1 MDDSISTIWQEVLD
15 SLSEE
20 LSTIAFQTYIE
31 TLKPS
36 LIDENT
42 ICLEAPSDY
51 HVETCKKRF
60 LDLIHNTLAYITKIK
75 YNIQFTTE
83 DAEKEKKEEQ
93 ELSASEKI
101 QKLHLNTSIECLNS
115 KYTFDNFIVGASN
128 RFAKAAAEA
137 VAENPGQQYNPL
149 FIYGGVGLGK
159 THLMQ
164 AIGHAMYAKNPNTNI
179 IYATGEHFTNDLIS
193 AIVTG
198 NTEPFRT
205 KYRGA
210 DILLIDDI
218 QFIAGKDKSQQE
230 FFHTFNALFE
240 NGKQIVITS
249 EKAPKELAL
258 DERIKSRFEMGL
270 SVDIQ
275 SPDYETR
282 LAILRKK
289 IQTGHYVISDDILV
303 TVASRVRSNIR
314 ELEGVLKKLVAYK
327 DFSNRDLTKEVVDNV
342 IESTLLKSTNVLTSK
357 LVMQV
362 VAKFFNVK
370 VDDLISS
377 KRSNNITFPRQ
388 IAMYLCR
395 ECANMSFA
403 LIGKDFG
410 GRDHST
416 VLHAYNKI
424 KDEVSSNPETY
435 DLIKDL
441 KAALS
446 VD

>member
-1 MDDSISTIWQEVLD
+1 MEEEISKIWLEALD
-15 SLSEE
+15 SLEGE
-20 LSTIAFQTYIE
+20 VNTIAFQTYIE

-36 LIDENT
+36 LLDENT

-51 HVETCKKRF
+51 HIDTCRKRY
-60 LDLIHNTLAYITKIK
+60 LDLIHNTLAYITKKNYTIK
-75 YNIQFTTE
+75 FKAA
-83 DAEKEKKEEQ
+83 DEEMD
-93 ELSASEKI
+93 STIINNDKVNKI
-101 QKLHLNTSIECLNS
+101 HPNTSIECLNS
-115 KYTFDNFIVGASN
+115 KYTFDNFIIGASN
-128 RFAKAAAEA
+128 RFAQAAAEA
-137 VAENPGQQYNPL
+137 VADSPGQQYNPL

-164 AIGHAMYAKNPNTNI
+164 AIGHAMYEKNPNTKI
-179 IYATGEHFTNDLIS
+179 MYATGEHFANDLVS
-193 AIVTG
+193 AIM
-198 NTEPFRT
+198 NKSNEAFRN

-218 QFIAGKDKSQQE
+218 QFIAGKDKCQEE

-240 NGKQIVITS
+240 SGKQIVITS
-249 EKAPKELAL
+249 EKPPKDIMLE
-258 DERIKSRFEMGL
+258 ERIKSRFEMGL
-270 SVDIQ
+270 AVDIQ

-289 IQTGHYVISDDILV
+289 TQAGQYIINDDILV

-327 DFSNRDLTKEVVDNV
+327 DFSNHELTKEIVDNA

-370 VDDLISS
+370 VEDLTSS

-395 ECANMSFA
+395 EYANMSFA
-403 LIGKDFG
+403 IIGKEFG

-416 VLHAYNKI
+416 VLHSYNKI
-424 KDEVSSNPETY
+424 KEEINNNPETF
-435 DLIKDL
+435 DLVKDL

>member
-1 MDDSISTIWQEVLD
+1 MDDQFSLIWQETLQ
-15 SLSEE
+15 SLEKE
-20 LSTIAFQTYIE
+20 LSVIAFETYIE
-31 TLKPS
+31 TLKPT

-42 ICLEAPSDY
+42 ICIEAPSDY
-51 HVETCKKRF
+51 HVDTCKKRYF
-60 LDLIHNTLAYITKIK
+60 DLIYNTLAYITKKK
-75 YNIQFTTE
+75 YNIKFTTPQT
-83 DAEKEKKEEQ
+83 EEQ
-93 ELSASEKI
+93 QEQNQMSVTEKLK
-101 QKLHLNTSIECLNS
+101 KLNPNTSIGCLNP
-115 KYTFDNFIVGASN
+115 KYTFDNYIVGASN

-149 FIYGGVGLGK
+149 YIYGGVGLGK

-164 AIGHAMYAKNPNTNI
+164 AIGHAMYAKNPNINI

-193 AIVTG
+193 AIVSG
-198 NTEPFRT
+198 STETFRN

-240 NGKQIVITS
+240 NGKQIVMTS
-249 EKAPKELAL
+249 EKPPKEIML
-258 DERIKSRFEMGL
+258 DDRIKSRFEMGL
-270 SVDIQ
+270 TVDIQ

-289 IQTGHYVISDDILV
+289 TQAGQYIIDDDILV

-327 DFSNRDLTKEVVDNV
+327 DFSSRELTKEVVDTV

-357 LVMQV
+357 LIMQV

-370 VDDLISS
+370 VDDLTSS

-395 ECANMSFA
+395 DCANMSFA

-416 VLHAYNKI
+416 VLHSYNKI
-424 KDEVSSNPETY
+424 KEDINSNPETY
-435 DLIKDL
+435 DLVKDL

>member
-1 MDDSISTIWQEVLD
+1 MEEEISKIWLEALD
-15 SLSEE
+15 SLEGE
-20 LSTIAFQTYIE
+20 VNTIAFQTYIE

-36 LIDENT
+36 LLDENT

-51 HVETCKKRF
+51 HIDTCRKRY
-60 LDLIHNTLAYITKIK
+60 LDLIHNTLAYITKKNYTIK
-75 YNIQFTTE
+75 FKAA
-83 DAEKEKKEEQ
+83 DEEMD
-93 ELSASEKI
+93 STIINNDKVNKI
-101 QKLHLNTSIECLNS
+101 HPNTSIECLNS
-115 KYTFDNFIVGASN
+115 KYTFDNFIIGASN
-128 RFAKAAAEA
+128 RFAQAAAEA
-137 VAENPGQQYNPL
+137 VADSPGQQYNPL

-164 AIGHAMYAKNPNTNI
+164 AIGHAMYEKNPNTKI
-179 IYATGEHFTNDLIS
+179 MYATGEHFANDLVS
-193 AIVTG
+193 AIM
-198 NTEPFRT
+198 NKSNEAFRN

-218 QFIAGKDKSQQE
+218 QFIAGKDKCQEE

-240 NGKQIVITS
+240 SGKQIVITS
-249 EKAPKELAL
+249 EKPPKDIMLE
-258 DERIKSRFEMGL
+258 ERIKSRFEMGL
-270 SVDIQ
+270 AVDIQ

-289 IQTGHYVISDDILV
+289 TQAGQYIINDDILV

-327 DFSNRDLTKEVVDNV
+327 DFSNHELTKEIVDNA

-370 VDDLISS
+370 VEDLTSS

-395 ECANMSFA
+395 EYANMSFA
-403 LIGKDFG
+403 IIGKEFG

-416 VLHAYNKI
+416 VLHSYNKI
-424 KDEVSSNPETY
+424 KEEINNNSETF
-435 DLIKDL
+435 DLVKDL

>member
-1 MDDSISTIWQEVLD
+1 MNDSISLIWQEVLE
-15 SLSEE
+15 SLAGE
-20 LSTIAFQTYIE
+20 LSTIAYQTYIE

-42 ICLEAPSDY
+42 LRLEAPSDY
-51 HVETCKKRF
+51 HIETCKKRYF
-60 LDLIHNTLAYITKIK
+60 DLIYNTLKFITKKI
-75 YNIQFTTE
+75 YNIEFTTE
-83 DAEKEKKEEQ
+83 DNVEESGYTNMSTTEK
-93 ELSASEKI
+93 L
-101 QKLHLNTSIECLNS
+101 QKLHLNTSIGCLNS

-128 RFAKAAAEA
+128 RFAQAAAEA

-149 FIYGGVGLGK
+149 YIYGGVGLGK

-164 AIGHAMYAKNPNTNI
+164 AIGHAMYAKNPNINI

-193 AIVTG
+193 AIVNG
-198 NTEPFRT
+198 STETFRN

-249 EKAPKELAL
+249 EKPPKDIVL

-270 SVDIQ
+270 TVDIQ

-289 IQTGHYVISDDILV
+289 IQTGHYVINDDILV

-327 DFSNRDLTKEVVDNV
+327 DFSNRELTKEVVDNV

-377 KRSNNITFPRQ
+377 KRSNSITFPRQ

-395 ECANMSFA
+395 ESANMSFA

-416 VLHAYNKI
+416 VLHSYNKI
-424 KDEVSSNPETY
+424 KDEINSNPETY